1 MTGNDRPISPAT
13 EGVLMTGTTII
24 ALNRSMQVTMEW
36 LHEIRNELKW
46 DDDERVYDATK
57 AVLHAVRD
65 RLPLEDMMK
74 FSAQLPL
81 IMKGMY
87 FDQYDPTD
95 KPLKLRTRA
104 AFLDHVRENFPGSN
118 VDPEEAVRGVMRG
131 IAKRSGPRTLEKI
144 SMSMPEDI
152 RDLIVG
158 IKVTQ

>member
-1 MTGNDRPISPAT
+1 
-13 EGVLMTGTTII
+13 MTGTTII

-36 LHEIRNELKW
+36 LHAIRDELKW

-65 RLPLEDMMK
+65 RLPLEDMTK

-81 IMKGMY
+81 IMKGLY

-104 AFLDHVRENFPGSN
+104 AFLNHVRENFPGAN
-118 VDPEEAVRGVMRG
+118 VDPEVAVRGVMRA
-131 IAKRSGPRTLEKI
+131 IAKKSTPHAVEKI
-144 SMSMPEDI
+144 ALSMPEDI

-158 IKVTQ
+158 VKVTQ